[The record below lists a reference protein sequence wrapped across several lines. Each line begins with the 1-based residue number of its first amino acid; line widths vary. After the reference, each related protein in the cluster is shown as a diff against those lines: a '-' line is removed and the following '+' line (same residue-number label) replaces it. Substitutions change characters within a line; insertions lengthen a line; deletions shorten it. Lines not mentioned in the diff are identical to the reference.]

1 MCGSYRKERNDPT
14 VKYIPILIIMILL
27 AVIAALYQ
35 HTSQILSELDKMLDS
50 AIDNTFTER
59 TFTEKKL
66 SKIESKMY
74 RCLSAGNTALRQ
86 INAEKD
92 SIKTLIADI
101 SHQTKTPVSN
111 ILLYS
116 QLLRESPG
124 LDDSTRKLASQIEE
138 QTEKLNFL
146 TASLVKTS
154 RLENGIISVIPREN
168 SVKKLIEYI
177 DYDGDAD
184 AKGICLCI
192 EPILECTAVFDFK
205 WTLEAISNIVDN
217 AIKYTPTGGSVTVGA
232 QEFEMFAC
240 IQIADTGIGISEEE
254 TAKIFTR
261 FYRSPDV
268 SDERG
273 VGIGLYL
280 AREIIAKEGGYIK
293 VTSKKGS
300 GSVFSVFLPRNKNLS
315 TL

>member
-1 MCGSYRKERNDPT
+1 M
-14 VKYIPILIIMILL
+14 IPLILILI
-27 AVIAALYQ
+27 AVIAALYRY
-35 HTSQILSELDKMLDS
+35 TSHILSELDRMLDS

-59 TFTEKKL
+59 TFSEKKL

-74 RCLSAGNTALRQ
+74 RYLSAGNTALRQ

-116 QLLRESPG
+116 QLLREAPG
-124 LDDSTRKLASQIEE
+124 LNDNTIRLASQIES
-138 QTEKLNFL
+138 QTEKLSFL
-146 TASLVKTS
+146 TASLIKLS
-154 RLENGIISVIPREN
+154 RLENGIINVAPKEN
-168 SVKKLIEYI
+168 SISKLIAGL
-177 DYDGDAD
+177 DHDADAD

-192 EPILECTAVFDFK
+192 EPVTECMAVFDMK
-205 WTLEAISNIVDN
+205 WTLEAVSNIVDN
-217 AIKYTPTGGSVTVGA
+217 AIKYTPSGGSVTIRSQA
-232 QEFEMFAC
+232 YEMFAC
-240 IQIADTGIGISEEE
+240 IRIADTGIGMSEEE
-254 TAKIFTR
+254 IAKIFAR
-261 FYRSPDV
+261 FYRSSEV

-293 VTSKKGS
+293 VSSKKGE
-300 GSVFSVFLPRNKNLS
+300 GSVFSVFLPKNKNLS
-315 TL
+315 KL